1 MEVERAHDDM
11 GDNNTNENTNNKC
24 VNKATAAA
32 AADEAKAAWQL
43 QLQLH
48 FHLLVEGI
56 GSSPGMRLHADCVSV
71 CVCAA
76 VWQLP
81 QSQPN
86 TTRTAARQAGKK
98 GEEGEERR
106 GC

>member
-24 VNKATAAA
+24 VNKATAA

-76 VWQLP
+76 VW
-81 QSQPN
+81 
-86 TTRTAARQAGKK
+86 
-98 GEEGEERR
+98 
-106 GC
+106 